1 LIQKSIDSSAAKSE
15 LEAVLFEG
23 IHSSAVEALQQ
34 AGYTR
39 IVTHAGSL
47 SGDQLLAAIADAHFV
62 GVRSRTHL
70 SAEVLR
76 HAQRLVA
83 IGCFCIGTNQVDLK
97 LAMRLGIPVFNA
109 PFSNTRSVASR
120 TALDQTL
127 TRARVEALEHAVP
140 AAFFA
145 RRDSRR

>member
-47 SGDQLLAAIADAHFV
+47 SGDELLAAIADAHFV
-62 GVRSRTHL
+62 GVR
-70 SAEVLR
+70 
-76 HAQRLVA
+76 
-83 IGCFCIGTNQVDLK
+83 
-97 LAMRLGIPVFNA
+97 
-109 PFSNTRSVASR
+109 
-120 TALDQTL
+120 
-127 TRARVEALEHAVP
+127 
-140 AAFFA
+140 
-145 RRDSRR
+145 